1 MVDHMERKINLITRE
16 NSFFKNATV
25 ETLYDSENGLKSIFI
40 KGNGEYDILST
51 KANDL
56 GTIDS
61 RMKMLNADI
70 EIYL

>member
-16 NSFFKNATV
+16 SSFFKNATV
-25 ETLYDSENGLKSIFI
+25 ETIYDSENGLKSIFI

-51 KANDL
+51 KSNNL

>member
-16 NSFFKNATV
+16 SSFFKNATV
-25 ETLYDSENGLKSIFI
+25 ETLYDSENELKSIFI
-40 KGNGEYDILST
+40 KGNGEYDIIST
-51 KANDL
+51 KANNL

>member
-1 MVDHMERKINLITRE
+1 MKTRE
-16 NSFFKNATV
+16 SLFYKNATIEIV
-25 ETLYDSENGLKSIFI
+25 SDSKGELISIYI

-51 KANDL
+51 KANNL
-56 GTIDS
+56 GTMES